1 MGFGPSYRDRAQAI
15 QAVREIVALL
25 YPDLASE
32 GCLEWLSALAAA
44 LLEARAALS
53 FSTMARFLADPQWRK
68 AILDRAPEAA
78 LRWRPYEG
86 QPIAPE
92 ELDPQLGQLLRERL
106 AALDIKP
113 PGEAEGASPGL
124 DPPPKGED

>member
-1 MGFGPSYRDRAQAI
+1 MGFGPTYRDRAPAI

-25 YPDLASE
+25 YPDLAGE
-32 GCLEWLSALAAA
+32 GCLDWLSAMAAA

-53 FSTMARFLADPQWRK
+53 FSTMARFLADPEWRR

-78 LRWRPYEG
+78 SRWRPYEG
-86 QPIAPE
+86 QSILPE

-106 AALDIKP
+106 AALEVKP
-113 PGEAEGASPGL
+113 TGETSSASPAL